1 METNKNPWKILD
13 SKHIYENPWLSLTE
27 YQVINPAGNPG
38 IYGKVHFKNRAIGIV
53 ALDEADNIYLV
64 GQYRFSIDQYTWE
77 LPEGGG
83 LFDETPLD
91 TAKRELQEETG
102 LKAENW
108 EELLIIHPS
117 NSVTDEIGY
126 VFLATGLSQHET
138 NFDDTEDLRTR
149 KIPFDIV
156 LEEVMTGK
164 ITDSLTMAAI
174 LKLQVM
180 RSQEKS

>member
-13 SKHIYENPWLSLTE
+13 AKSVYDNPWLQLTE
-27 YQVINPAGNPG
+27 YQVINPSGNPG

-53 ALDEADNIYLV
+53 ALDKEDNVYLV

-83 LFDETPLD
+83 LFDELPLE

-108 EELLIIHPS
+108 EELLTIHTS

-138 NFDDTEDLRTR
+138 DFDDTEDLQTK
-149 KIPFDIV
+149 KILFDEL
-156 LEEVMTGK
+156 LEEVMAGK

-174 LKLQVM
+174 LKLQVI
-180 RSQEKS
+180 RLKNKS